1 MAIALPRHEVGE
13 DRARRIL
20 FFTYRIEA
28 CASIEAL
35 TAVEIILKQLD
46 LDQTDGLHDP
56 YEHNLIEINRSE
68 RKRELSMA
76 ERINKRI
83 TLKSRPHGM
92 PEDENYDIQQVAV
105 ENPGDNEML
114 LKTLWLSLDP
124 YMRGRMNDAKSYA
137 KPLDIGEVI
146 TAGVVSQVVESN
158 AADYPVGTI
167 VTGMYGWQSYA
178 IGKPDDYRL
187 FKVDPDLAPISTAV
201 GVTGMPG
208 QTAYFGLLRVGKPV
222 AGETVVV
229 SAASGAVGGVV
240 GQIAKIE
247 GCRAVG
253 IAGGKKKC
261 EYVVDELG
269 FDVCVDYKDPDF
281 PQLLAAACP
290 DGIDV
295 YFENVGGDVLTAV
308 APLLNKGSR
317 VPVCGFISAYNSTD
331 PQNIE
336 TPEQVFAKLE
346 HPPESRFFIVTEWID
361 EFEAS
366 AKTLGTWIQEGKLKY
381 RETLV
386 EGIENAPSAFRMLF
400 TGDNFGKLMVKVGDP
415 E

>member
-1 MAIALPRHEVGE
+1 
-13 DRARRIL
+13 
-20 FFTYRIEA
+20 
-28 CASIEAL
+28 
-35 TAVEIILKQLD
+35 
-46 LDQTDGLHDP
+46 
-56 YEHNLIEINRSE
+56 
-68 RKRELSMA
+68 MA

-92 PEDENYDIQQVAV
+92 PEDENYDIQQVAA
-105 ENPGDNEML
+105 EKPGDDEML

-247 GCRAVG
+247 GAMDQCLLDAG
-253 IAGGKKKC
+253 IAAQDIELVVLTGGSS
-261 EYVVDELG
+261 ELPAINQMVSRK
-269 FDVCVDYKDPDF
+269 F
-281 PQLLAAACP
+281 AAADISQDDKFCS
-290 DGIDV
+290 
-295 YFENVGGDVLTAV
+295 VGLGL
-308 APLLNKGSR
+308 
-317 VPVCGFISAYNSTD
+317 AYYAA
-331 PQNIE
+331 QI
-336 TPEQVFAKLE
+336 F
-346 HPPESRFFIVTEWID
+346 
-361 EFEAS
+361 
-366 AKTLGTWIQEGKLKY
+366 
-381 RETLV
+381 
-386 EGIENAPSAFRMLF
+386 
-400 TGDNFGKLMVKVGDP
+400 
-415 E
+415 